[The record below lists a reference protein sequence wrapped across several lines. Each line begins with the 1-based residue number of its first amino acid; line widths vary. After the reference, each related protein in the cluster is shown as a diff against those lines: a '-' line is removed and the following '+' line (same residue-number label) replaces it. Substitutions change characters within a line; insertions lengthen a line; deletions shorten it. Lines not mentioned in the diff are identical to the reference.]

1 MYRMNKHI
9 TVSFTLLFSCLFLS
23 CSNTSLD
30 DCEKEFVQNLG
41 ITKKTYSSIQDDD
54 RFITAEESSQLLG
67 AYVGESSENSDKNP
81 NNFSAILS
89 AYDVCRK
96 EEPLNSYELNKVIE
110 QIKSA
115 YKSDSLDFIAQQ
127 SIRDSLMQSKSKI
140 QEEMAE
146 MGIEYSETMA
156 DNGWGRFNDDWL
168 QSISENKLS
177 RYQKS
182 QLRYWKI
189 DTYAQALQMSY
200 SIKVWFIQQDIESLN
215 RQKPIKYFETVWK
228 LQKTYGEKKI
238 NNLILS
244 LPHPKKTDYQP
255 HYDYNLFKLFE
266 E

>member
-1 MYRMNKHI
+1 MYRINQHI
-9 TVSFTLLFSCLFLS
+9 TVGVILLFSCLFLS
-23 CSNTSLD
+23 CNNTSLD
-30 DCEKEFVQNLG
+30 DCERQFVQNLG
-41 ITKKTYSSIQDDD
+41 ITNKIYSSIQDDD
-54 RFITAEESSQLLG
+54 RFITVEESTQLLG
-67 AYVGESSENSDKNP
+67 VYLGESSENSDKNLD
-81 NNFSAILS
+81 NFSAILS

-96 EEPLNSYELNKVIE
+96 EEPLNSYEMNKVIE
-110 QIKSA
+110 QIKRA
-115 YKSDSLDFIAQQ
+115 YKSDSLDFIVQQ
-127 SIRDSLMQSKSKI
+127 SVRDSLMQSKSKI

-146 MGIEYSETMA
+146 MGVKYSETMA
-156 DNGWGRFNDDWL
+156 DNGWGRFDDDWL
-168 QSISENKLS
+168 QSLSENKLS

-200 SIKVWFIQQDIESLN
+200 SIKVWFIQHDIESLN
-215 RQKPIKYFETVWK
+215 RQKPIKYFETVRE

-255 HYDYNLFKLFE
+255 HYDDYLFKLFE